1 MDVDF
6 MLSDSIEVSEL
17 TKDRTADLSSN
28 AGYSTQVD
36 DV

>member
-6 MLSDSIEVSEL
+6 MLSDSIEVSER
-17 TKDRTADLSSN
+17 TKDCTADLSSN
-28 AGYSTQVD
+28 VGYSTQVD